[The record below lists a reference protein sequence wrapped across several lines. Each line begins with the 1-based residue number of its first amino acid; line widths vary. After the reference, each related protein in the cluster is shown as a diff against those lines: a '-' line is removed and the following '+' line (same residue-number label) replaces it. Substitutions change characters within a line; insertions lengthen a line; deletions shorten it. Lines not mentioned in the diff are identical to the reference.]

1 MSREITVGKKQHN
14 TKPMI
19 TKGYTTTI
27 KCDVCGK
34 VIDPDEPPDDNE
46 DLYAQELIIL
56 LNVSLCV
63 NSRVRKDLCRMCLE
77 PIWAKICEAIG
88 EDPADVL
95 RVGQE

>member
-1 MSREITVGKKQHN
+1 MSRETIVGNEVAPATVV
-14 TKPMI
+14 T
-19 TKGYTTTI
+19 TYTTTI

-56 LNVSLCV
+56 LNISLCI

-95 RVGQE
+95 RVGQDDE